1 VGRTDS
7 IQKNHVLSFYCYFRH
22 LARDTVHFDIKGT
35 FVPGQSGGLRDK
47 SISFSVRTLPKLLN
61 GAFFTKNFYRK
72 VALKN
77 HINPFLKFKIVNT
90 QLIMC

>member
-1 VGRTDS
+1 MSERKLDAE
-7 IQKNHVLSFYCYFRH
+7 SFPHEFYYVFI
-22 LARDTVHFDIKGT
+22 TKGT